1 MIENHL
7 MGMDEP
13 VALCVVNF
21 KSGNYT
27 EVIPSTDFNVRVE
40 EPQVK
45 CFLVAIVFKVSLK
58 SLHAKNIIIIQ
69 HNAH

>member
-45 CFLVAIVFKVSLK
+45 CFFSSYSFQSVIKEPTC
-58 SLHAKNIIIIQ
+58 
-69 HNAH
+69 